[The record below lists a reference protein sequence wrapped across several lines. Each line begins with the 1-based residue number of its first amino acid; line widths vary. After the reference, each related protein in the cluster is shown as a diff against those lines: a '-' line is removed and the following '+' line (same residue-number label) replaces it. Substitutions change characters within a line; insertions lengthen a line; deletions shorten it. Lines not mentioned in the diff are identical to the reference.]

1 MFRRLLAAGLAV
13 ALFIPAVLVEVFAQT
28 PLPPPGQIGHLTL
41 NQLTLQDGLRL
52 NIPVNYGVDAGS
64 TDDYVAT
71 ISPTPVGYVTGGV
84 YILVA
89 ATANTGAATVNFNGL
104 GAKTIVKAVSTTL
117 SNNDILANMY
127 CLLVY
132 NGTNMVLL
140 NPRAL

>member
-1 MFRRLLAAGLAV
+1 MRAIIVAGLLALV
-13 ALFIPAVLVEVFAQT
+13 AIAAPLVLVAQT
-28 PLPPPGQIGHLTL
+28 ALPPPGQIGHITY
-41 NQLTLQDGLRL
+41 NQVTVQEGLRL
-52 NIPVNYGVDAGS
+52 KIPYNYGVDAGS

-71 ISPTPVGYVTGGV
+71 IAPVPDGYVTGGL

-127 CLLVY
+127 CFMVY